1 MFTALFKVCD
11 WTYASSS
18 RSQLVF
24 EGLETLSQLTSSS
37 DTWCWMVSLSSFT
50 SDCHDILCLFWTCSA
65 LANQL

>member
-1 MFTALFKVCD
+1 
-11 WTYASSS
+11 
-18 RSQLVF
+18 VF